1 MTKKEHHILGL
12 SGGKDSTALAVYL
25 HEKMPDIDMKY
36 FFCDTGEEL
45 PETYEYLNKIEA
57 RLNIK
62 IEYLEAERGFQ
73 HWLDV
78 YNGYLPSPQARWCT
92 KQMKILPLEN
102 YIQENFGEDT
112 VYSYVGIRADEPQRE
127 GYLSKKSNIITKFP
141 FRDEGKTKEDVIH
154 ILNSYGLGLPDYYE
168 WRSRSGCYFCF
179 YQRKYEWVMLAERH
193 PDLFEKAKQ
202 FEQEH
207 ADGRM
212 YSWSDGETLD
222 ELIARKE
229 EIIANHEKALYRQK
243 KKKPNQALIHTI
255 EDILNEEDDELPCLA
270 CHI

>member
-12 SGGKDSTALAVYL
+12 SGGKDSTALAVHL
-25 HEKMPDIDMKY
+25 HKKIPNMKY

-45 PETYEYLNKIEA
+45 PETYEYLNKIKA
-57 RLNIK
+57 RLNIEIK
-62 IEYLEAERGFQ
+62 HLAAERGFQ

-102 YIQENFGEDT
+102 YIEEEFGDDI

-127 GYLSKKSNIITKFP
+127 GYLSKKTNIITKFP
-141 FRDEGKTKEDVIH
+141 FRDDGIAKDDVIQ
-154 ILNSYGLGLPDYYE
+154 ILDDSGLGLPKYYE

-179 YQRKYEWVMLAERH
+179 YQRKYEWVKLAERH
-193 PDLFEKAKQ
+193 PELFEKAKQ

-222 ELIARKE
+222 DLIARKD
-229 EIIANHEKALYRQK
+229 EIIANHEKALARHQ

-270 CHI
+270 CHL